1 VVGAVRVGRSW
12 LCLTPPDLRSPEF
25 VLWMRDPSLVKG
37 YPATTT
43 SYQAAGYG
51 ASRCCGVYA
60 ANYKEWKDGARFGW
74 KQPMS
79 TIGALS
85 HAIQPL
91 GITAMATRREVTA
104 REFHAQLGEAMQRT
118 LQAIFPTMPERAAYD
133 AARAHIRIALT
144 RADLR
149 ELPAALV
156 RPRVVPPGGRRPGRS
171 GGRGSSAQ

>member
-1 VVGAVRVGRSW
+1 
-12 LCLTPPDLRSPEF
+12 
-25 VLWMRDPSLVKG
+25 
-37 YPATTT
+37 
-43 SYQAAGYG
+43 
-51 ASRCCGVYA
+51 
-60 ANYKEWKDGARFGW
+60 
-74 KQPMS
+74 MS

-104 REFHAQLGEAMQRT
+104 REFHAQLRDALLANPDRFAQLGEAMQRT